1 MSVLITGA
9 SGAICQ
15 KLTAKLRA
23 NDIRV
28 NLLTANLNK
37 KSKQN
42 NIYYWNTSENL
53 IEDEAF
59 ESVEYIVHLAGAGIA
74 DARWTKERKQ
84 VLHDSRVQTAA
95 LIFKTIKKLNKSI
108 KKYISAGAIGIY
120 EEGIKGATESDT
132 LGTDYMASLCKEWEN
147 TTKLF
152 EDEGIKTAIFR
163 TGIVLDKNSGFY
175 QQIAQLAKFY
185 LAAVPGS
192 GKQWVSWIHMD
203 DIINM
208 YYDAIVH
215 DDVLG
220 TYNATAPQ
228 PESLNTVISAIAQ
241 NEKSKIWL
249 PNIPPFVLK
258 LLYGEMSQV
267 ILSSKHV
274 IPQKWI
280 NEGRMFNY
288 SDLNKAIQSL

>member
-53 IEDEAF
+53 IEEEAF
-59 ESVEYIVHLAGAGIA
+59 EGVEHIVHLAGAGIA

-84 VLHDSRVQTAA
+84 VLHDSRVQTAE
-95 LIFKTIKKLNKSI
+95 LIFTTIKKLNKSI

-120 EEGIKGATESDT
+120 KEGIKGATESDAQ
-132 LGTDYMASLCKEWEN
+132 GTDYMASLCKDWEN

-152 EDEGIKTAIFR
+152 EDEGIKTAVFR

-185 LAAVPGS
+185 IAAVPGS

-203 DIINM
+203 DIVNM

-215 DDVLG
+215 EDVLG

-280 NEGRMFNY
+280 DEGRMFNY
-288 SDLNKAIQSL
+288 SNLNQAIQSL